1 MPSTVRRIA
10 LAIAVTFALA
20 GCAGS
25 AGATSEATKTAAT
38 EATAVP
44 PATGT
49 PVASQE
55 PTPAPPATP
64 EPPLVQTSGKGDKVV
79 TFDAHGTP
87 SVATFTHKGADNFA
101 VVSYV
106 GTERDDL
113 LVNTIGAYVGTVYV
127 NAGVDTFEIT
137 ADGNWTVDAKP
148 VTEAKLWHGLAR
160 YKGRGDQ
167 VLILRNAAN
176 KSMQIDATGESNF
189 AIVAYDING
198 ERLDLLVNEIGA
210 YSGEVLLPDADRLV
224 LQITGDGETYT
235 LAPPQS

>member
-10 LAIAVTFALA
+10 LAIAMTFALA

-38 EATAVP
+38 EATPVP

-55 PTPAPPATP
+55 PTSAPPAPP
-64 EPPLVQTSGKGDKVV
+64 LVKTAGKGDKVV
-79 TFDAHGTP
+79 KFDAHDTP
-87 SVATFTHKGADNFA
+87 SVATFTHKGEANFA
-101 VVSYV
+101 VLSYV

-113 LVNTIGAYVGTVYV
+113 LVNAIGGYAGTVYV

-235 LAPPQS
+235 LAPPQG